1 MSQKNILLVILMLTT
16 TLLMS
21 GCWDVTEP
29 QRMYY
34 VQGVG
39 VDYKD
44 NEYIAYIQLMN
55 FANVAKIEQSN
66 PQAAPTEVGKATG
79 KTIEEAIYKLY
90 RSMDQEVFWGHM
102 TFLLFS
108 EKAMES
114 EHAIPIIDTF
124 LRFRETRYHI
134 WVYCTQDPIDEV
146 LLVTPILEKS
156 PTATK
161 LSNPKNTSK
170 QESFI
175 EPVNLRQLVIGLNE
189 PNHEMKVP
197 FISINQNWET
207 EKESQTETAFAGV
220 GILSKNGFKGFIKGN
235 TARGIE
241 WMNDATKQGEITV
254 KLDNSEERD
263 YLTVDIKKLDV
274 KVKPIVRNNQVKFE
288 VYLKFNTIL
297 NGFKGKVTPSQ
308 VRKKVEKEVK
318 KEIMAT
324 FEEGLNLDADV
335 FRLSEYLYR
344 DNVKVWKKIQKDG
357 KIPLTKESISK
368 IDIHINKVSPGRKS
382 FEETLTE

>member
-1 MSQKNILLVILMLTT
+1 MSQKNIMLVILMLTT

-55 FANVAKIEQSN
+55 FANVAKTEQSN

-134 WVYCTQDPIDEV
+134 WVYCTQDPIEEV
-146 LLVTPILEKS
+146 LLVSPILEKS

-170 QESFI
+170 QESFV

-197 FISINQNWET
+197 FISINQDWET
-207 EKESQTETAFAGV
+207 AKESRTETVFAGV
-220 GILSKNGFKGFIKGN
+220 GILSKNTFKGFIKGN

-254 KLDNSEERD
+254 KLDNTEERD

-274 KVKPIVRNNQVKFE
+274 NVKPIVQNNQVKFE

-297 NGFKGKVTPSQ
+297 NGFKGKVTASQ
-308 VRKKVEKEVK
+308 VRKKVESEVK

-324 FEEGLNLDADV
+324 FEAGLNIDADV
-335 FRLSEYLYR
+335 YRLSEYLYR

-382 FEETLTE
+382 FEETITE

>member
-1 MSQKNILLVILMLTT
+1 MSQKNIMLVILMLTT

-55 FANVAKIEQSN
+55 FANVAKTEQSN

-134 WVYCTQDPIDEV
+134 WVYCTQDPIEEV
-146 LLVTPILEKS
+146 LLVSPILEKS

-170 QESFI
+170 QESFV

-197 FISINQNWET
+197 FISINKDWET
-207 EKESQTETAFAGV
+207 AKESRTETVFAGV
-220 GILSKNGFKGFIKGN
+220 GILSKNSFKGFIKGN

-241 WMNDATKQGEITV
+241 WMNDATKQGEITI
-254 KLDNSEERD
+254 KLNNSEERD

-274 KVKPIVRNNQVKFE
+274 NVKPIVQNNQVKFE

-297 NGFKGKVTPSQ
+297 NGFKGTVTASQ
-308 VRKKVEKEVK
+308 VRKKVESEVK

-324 FEEGLNLDADV
+324 FQEGLNMDADV
-335 FRLSEYLYR
+335 YRLSEYLYR

-382 FEETLTE
+382 FEETITE

>member
-1 MSQKNILLVILMLTT
+1 MSQKNIMLVILMLTT

-55 FANVAKIEQSN
+55 FANVAKTEQSN

-102 TFLLFS
+102 TYLLFS

-134 WVYCTQDPIDEV
+134 WVYCTQDPIEEV
-146 LLVTPILEKS
+146 LLVSPILEKS

-161 LSNPKNTSK
+161 LSNPKNTSR
-170 QESFI
+170 QESFV

-197 FISINQNWET
+197 FISINQDWET
-207 EKESQTETAFAGV
+207 AKESRTETVFAGV
-220 GILSKNGFKGFIKGN
+220 GILSKNTFKGFIKGN

-241 WMNDATKQGEITV
+241 WMNNETKQGEITI
-254 KLDNSEERD
+254 KLNNTEERD

-274 KVKPIVRNNQVKFE
+274 NVKPIVENTQVKFE

-297 NGFKGKVTPSQ
+297 NGFKGKVTASQ
-308 VRKKVEKEVK
+308 VRKKVESEVK

-324 FEEGLNLDADV
+324 FQEGLNMDADV
-335 FRLSEYLYR
+335 YRLSEYLYR
-344 DNVKVWKKIQKDG
+344 DNVKVWKNIQKDG
-357 KIPLTKESISK
+357 KIPLTKDSISK

-382 FEETLTE
+382 FEETITE